1 MDNTSAVPALVL
13 SMALASYTN
22 SFSENGIEEQN
33 RDDDDL
39 TAAGTLYIAGKF
51 CSALDMLFDTL

>member
-1 MDNTSAVPALVL
+1 
-13 SMALASYTN
+13 MALASYTN

-51 CSALDMLFDTL
+51 CSALDTLFDTL